1 MYNVAIL
8 EANQNQ
14 SNMLKALIERNQHQ
28 EVLDIV
34 QCPSIIE
41 LAKYL
46 SDGNVASMLFVDVW
60 MGGGAAPRKRK
71 VPS

>member
-8 EANQNQ
+8 EANQNHA
-14 SNMLKALIERNQHQ
+14 NMLKALIERSQYQ

-41 LAKYL
+41 LAKFL

-60 MGGGAAPRKRK
+60 MGGT
-71 VPS
+71 S